1 MLSERMKRD
10 WPQQIKIG
18 GARTKLLSVRYI
30 IRADKNDMSDIFLIA
45 EQTGAE
51 W

>member
-18 GARTKLLSVRYI
+18 GARTKLLSVSYI
-30 IRADKNDMSDIFLIA
+30 IQADKNDVIYIFFI
-45 EQTGAE
+45 TGQAAE